1 MASEQ
6 PNVPDDAVNMGKEF
20 EGFSARPYR
29 DPAGVWTIGYGST
42 RDQLGHPITAHTPV
56 ITKVIAE
63 GLMRRDLTAA
73 ATEVSADVHVPMTQ
87 EERAA
92 LIDLIYNIGS
102 GAFKGSTL
110 LRKLNAGDYDG
121 ASLEFLRWNQAGG
134 HVLAG
139 LVRRRAAER
148 AEFLKGQT
156 KK

>member
-1 MASEQ
+1 
-6 PNVPDDAVNMGKEF
+6 MGEEF

-42 RDQLGHPITAHTPV
+42 RDQLGHPITAHTPA

-73 ATEVSADVHVPMTQ
+73 ATEVSADVHVPMTD

-148 AEFLKGQT
+148 AEFLKNPEKKGQSNG
-156 KK
+156 